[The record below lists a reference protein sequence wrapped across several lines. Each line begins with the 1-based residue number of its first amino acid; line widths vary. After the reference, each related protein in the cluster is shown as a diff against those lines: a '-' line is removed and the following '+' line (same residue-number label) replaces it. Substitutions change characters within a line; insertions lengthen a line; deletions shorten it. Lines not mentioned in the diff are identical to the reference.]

1 MRRRARSIEGG
12 LVYHILNRSNA
23 RMTLFDKDDNYAAFQ
38 RVLEHG
44 TRLAFCCPVPKGR
57 P

>member
-1 MRRRARSIEGG
+1 MPRRARSIEGG

-23 RMTLFDKDDNYAAFQ
+23 RMTLFKKDEDEAAFP

-44 TRLAFCCPVPKGR
+44 TRLAFCYPVPKGR